1 MRSLTPILRHR
12 RELVRKAGSLAVPA
26 NAAVLARNLAALAAG
41 TPWEG
46 YMVRRDGEELRD
58 QALDQALGWLCRAQD
73 NVGSGGVGCFE
84 MYGWT
89 SGYPEV
95 TGYIIPTFWD
105 AAGALHRPELAE
117 RATRMTEWELGI
129 QREPGG
135 WEGEYEGDGQPM
147 VVFNTGQ
154 VLRGLIRSWEETGDS
169 RYLEAAVRGGSWIVD
184 MQEPDGSW
192 ARANFKGMRRVYDSY
207 VAAPLARLWHV
218 TGDERYRE
226 AAARNTAFVLSQQ
239 HPNGWFE
246 NADNSLYFADTPVT
260 HTICY
265 TIDGLLE
272 VGELLEDQDA
282 ITAAQLAA
290 DELLHRA
297 EVWPRLYA
305 RLDRDWRPAA
315 RSVCLTGVAQLGIIF
330 MRLHA
335 RQADPRYLN
344 ASLKLLD
351 FLAWV
356 QRLNGVGPDRRGAV
370 AGSYP
375 IWGLYCPLKY
385 PSWATK
391 YFVDLLLLVRG
402 ALAEPAP

>member
-1 MRSLTPILRHR
+1 MRSLTPIIRHR
-12 RELVRKAGSLAVPA
+12 RELARKAGSLLVPA
-26 NAAVLARNLAALAAG
+26 NAAVMARNLVGLAAG

-46 YMVRRDGEELRD
+46 YIVRRGGEDVLLD
-58 QALDQALGWLCRAQD
+58 ALDQALDWLCHSQD
-73 NVGSGGVGCFE
+73 VVGSGGVGCFE

-105 AAGALHRPELAE
+105 AARALERPELEE
-117 RATRMTEWELGI
+117 RAVRMADWELTL
-129 QREPGG
+129 QREAGG
-135 WEGEYEGDGQPM
+135 WEGGYEGQGEAM

-154 VLRGLIRSWEETGDS
+154 VLRGLLRSWEQTGET
-169 RYLEAAVRGGSWIVD
+169 RYLDAAVRGGRWITD

-192 ARANFKGMRRVYDSY
+192 ARSNFKGMRRVYDSY
-207 VAAPLARLWHV
+207 VAAPLATLWSA
-218 TGDERYRE
+218 TGDARYRE
-226 AAARNTAFVLSQQ
+226 AAARSTSFVLSEQ
-239 HPNGWFE
+239 HANGWFA
-246 NADNSLYFADTPVT
+246 NADNSPYFTDTPVT

-272 VGELLEDQDA
+272 VGEQLGDDEA
-282 ITAAQLAA
+282 IHAAELAA
-290 DELLHRA
+290 EELLHRA
-297 EVWPRLYA
+297 EIWPLLYA
-305 RLDRDWRPAA
+305 RVDREWRPAT
-315 RSVCLTGVAQLGIIF
+315 RFVCLTGAAQLGIIF

-335 RQADPRYLN
+335 RTADPRYLN

-351 FLAWV
+351 FLVWV
-356 QRLNGVGPDRRGAV
+356 QRLNGVGANRRGGL

-391 YFVDLLLLVRG
+391 YLVDLLLQVRTT
-402 ALAEPAP
+402 LAERNE